1 MKKEALQDG
10 KKKNALG
17 EFLGW
22 MIKND
27 YSIKTLLPGIDPK
40 LDTLPYA
47 EFKTQLK
54 YKKFASSDDNELM
67 IALDKPKTGKT
78 VNLKLL
84 ADELR
89 KAQLKSKPSTST
101 QLANFPKKVQ
111 TILDDI

>member
-10 KKKNALG
+10 KKKNALS

-54 YKKFASSDDNELM
+54 YKKFASSDETELM

-78 VNLKLL
+78 INLKLL

-89 KAQLKSKPSTST
+89 KA
-101 QLANFPKKVQ
+101 
-111 TILDDI
+111 